1 MGYEAE
7 KRQEKS
13 NEEIR
18 RRLEWERIKREMRKE
33 RDQNA
38 NVEDPDSLRRTK
50 EKGIAY

>member
-7 KRQEKS
+7 KQQEKS
-13 NEEIR
+13 NKEIR
-18 RRLEWERIKREMRKE
+18 RRLEWERIKKEMRKE

-38 NVEDPDSLRRTK
+38 NVEDPASLKRTR

>member
-7 KRQEKS
+7 RQQEKS